1 MDGDEVSTL
10 VANSVQDGEE
20 DGTPP
25 ASPRKLGPRRMPIEG
40 APQQL
45 LIKHQNARRI
55 LDCSNSFYW
64 ALVRKGRITVAG
76 TGRAS
81 RGYLPSILEYVD
93 QQLAEARAGK
103 AG

>member
-1 MDGDEVSTL
+1 MDGDEISTL
-10 VANSVQDGEE
+10 VVNSVQDG
-20 DGTPP
+20 GTPP
-25 ASPRKLGPRRMPIEG
+25 ASPSKLGPRTMPIEG

-81 RGYLPSILEYVD
+81 RGYFPSILEYVD
-93 QQLAEARAGK
+93 EQLAEARAGK

>member
-10 VANSVQDGEE
+10 VANSVQNGEE

-25 ASPRKLGPRRMPIEG
+25 ASPRRMPIEG